1 MRAQRS
7 SPRTLRWV
15 LGTGAAIVLLVVLA
29 LGLDRLINARGFQF
43 YGGITPRVETSAKV
57 VALTFDDGP
66 APPGAESLLDT
77 LARAEVP
84 ATFYLTGS
92 ELAEYPELGA
102 RIAADGHE
110 IGNHTYS
117 HERMVLVSPDFVAEE
132 IEDTD
137 SLIRATGYE
146 GETTFRPPNGKKLL
160 ALPRYLAEHDRRT
173 ITWDVEPDSYP
184 EVAASSDKIVD
195 YADEHVRPGSI
206 ILLHAMY
213 PSREQSRLA
222 VGPLI
227 DRLQDR
233 GYEFVTV
240 SELLSHEEQ

>member
-1 MRAQRS
+1 M
-7 SPRTLRWV
+7 
-15 LGTGAAIVLLVVLA
+15 IVLLAVSA
-29 LGLDRLINARGFQF
+29 LGLDRLVNARGFQL

-66 APPGAESLLDT
+66 DPAGAGPLLDT
-77 LARAEVP
+77 LAEAGVP
-84 ATFYLTGS
+84 ATFYLTGR
-92 ELAEYPELGA
+92 ELAQHPELGA

-117 HERMVLVSPDFVAEE
+117 HERMVLVSPDFVARE

-137 SLIRATGYE
+137 ALIRATGYA
-146 GETTFRPPNGKKLL
+146 GEITFRPPNGKKLL
-160 ALPRYLAEHDRRT
+160 ALPRYLAEHERRT

-184 EVAASSDKIVD
+184 DVAASPARIVD
-195 YADEHVRPGSI
+195 HADEHVRPGSI

-213 PSREQSRLA
+213 PSREQSLRA

-227 DRLQDR
+227 ERLRDR

-240 SELLSHEEQ
+240 SELLAHEGR